1 MIDKYANERPPVLEI
16 SKFKTAAIQSD
27 TNDVNLIDKRS
38 NNIMHLDGYD
48 FIAKK
53 TDLEA

>member
-1 MIDKYANERPPVLEI
+1 MVE
-16 SKFKTAAIQSD
+16 
-27 TNDVNLIDKRS
+27 

-53 TDLEA
+53 TDLEAPNAAAKPQPNFRRQHAQDADL